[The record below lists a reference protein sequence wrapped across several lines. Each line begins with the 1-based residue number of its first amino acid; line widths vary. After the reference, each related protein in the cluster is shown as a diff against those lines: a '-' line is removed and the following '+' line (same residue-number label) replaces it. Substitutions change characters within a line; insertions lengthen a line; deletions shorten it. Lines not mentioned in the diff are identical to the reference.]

1 MAANVN
7 AAAASIIAPATA
19 LTAEGG
25 GVTGV
30 APAVVQAADPQAAV
44 PQAGIAGGVA
54 NGTPV
59 LGLAAGGAAPID
71 QVQQAAMLTAL
82 AQSVSQMAQA
92 FQGFN
97 ANQGHLAQRVGL
109 TEQRVADS
117 DTSGEIKA
125 LQLRIQSIQESKEYS
140 KQESFIKKIAEST
153 NYCNL
158 SSSKNAIVA
167 ALRSKLY
174 AKRTLKF
181 LEEAIVLLLVDF
193 PLLND
198 SDAIR
203 PLRKAIKFLNTI
215 VQKAEFNE
223 LLARATDKLVIPGAA
238 ASKARSSI
246 IGEAED
252 LYDNKTDEWL
262 ECLKIRKVLFVVESN
277 GTMCPTFWT
286 FDFSIKPV

>member
-7 AAAASIIAPATA
+7 AAATSIIAPATA

-97 ANQGHLAQRVGL
+97 ANQGHLAQRVN
-109 TEQRVADS
+109 RVDS
-117 DTSGEIKA
+117 DRSGEIKA
-125 LQLRIQSIQESKEYS
+125 LQLRIQSIQESK
-140 KQESFIKKIAEST
+140 
-153 NYCNL
+153 
-158 SSSKNAIVA
+158 
-167 ALRSKLY
+167 
-174 AKRTLKF
+174 
-181 LEEAIVLLLVDF
+181 
-193 PLLND
+193 
-198 SDAIR
+198 
-203 PLRKAIKFLNTI
+203 
-215 VQKAEFNE
+215 
-223 LLARATDKLVIPGAA
+223 
-238 ASKARSSI
+238 
-246 IGEAED
+246 
-252 LYDNKTDEWL
+252 
-262 ECLKIRKVLFVVESN
+262 
-277 GTMCPTFWT
+277 
-286 FDFSIKPV
+286 